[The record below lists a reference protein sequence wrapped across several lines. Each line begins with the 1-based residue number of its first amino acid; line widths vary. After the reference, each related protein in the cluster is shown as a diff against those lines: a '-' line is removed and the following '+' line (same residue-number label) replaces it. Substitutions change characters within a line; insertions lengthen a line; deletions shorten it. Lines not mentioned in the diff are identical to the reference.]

1 VLLER
6 RGDRI
11 EWLRVC
17 TVRHPIHVKGRGRGG
32 GGRWEEHDEAGG
44 RCWKEKGVTAVCD

>member
-1 VLLER
+1 MASGLHCETPDSCGEGKRER
-6 RGDRI
+6 
-11 EWLRVC
+11 
-17 TVRHPIHVKGRGRGG
+17 G